1 MGVNVFDA
9 REPHI
14 IVCQIDPFFKGNDM
28 QLAAAVSEFTSWG
41 WVERDGEV
49 DRVTANYGDVRARH
63 ARARSPALVVAPR
76 PRPISRP
83 RDRAAPHD
91 LPHVV

>member
-28 QLAAAVSEFTSWG
+28 QLAAAVSEFTWG
-41 WVERDGEV
+41 WVLRDGEV
-49 DRVTANYGDVRARH
+49 DRVTAQYGDVRARH
-63 ARARSPALVVAPR
+63 ARARSPALVIAPR
-76 PRPISRP
+76 RTIFRTSC
-83 RDRAAPHD
+83 DRAAP
-91 LPHVV
+91 PFRSSRRS